1 MNIAN
6 FLQRS
11 GRMYRDSYA
20 LALGSRGSATYGQLS
35 SRAAKLAGTLL
46 QKFNLTAGDRV
57 AIIAKNVPEYL
68 EIIYGCWHAG
78 LIIVPINAKL
88 HVNEY
93 AFILKDSGARLCFLS
108 EDLSF
113 SFKSIDGSKLEKVF
127 KLGTP
132 TYDELF
138 DYKEVQIASC
148 DSDTIAWIFYTSG
161 TTGQPKGAALTHRN
175 LLAMCHCYFTDVD
188 CEGVS
193 EAILHVAPM
202 SHGSGLYSLAHVM
215 RGTVNVFPE
224 SGGFDVREVFN
235 LISSWPNVV
244 FFAAPTMI
252 KRLVESE
259 IRADTANLKTI
270 IYGGGPMYL
279 DDLKAGLKRFGAK
292 FSQLYGQGETPMTIT
307 AMNERIHAANT
318 HPRWESRMMSVGT
331 PQSAVEVKVVGRS
344 GAELEVGE
352 TGEIIV
358 RGDTVMS
365 GYWNNDL
372 ASKKSLRD
380 GWLYTG
386 DNGFFDEDGFL
397 TLQGRSND
405 LIISGGSNIYPRE
418 LEELLLTHADISEV
432 SVIGKPDPEWG
443 ETVVAYLV
451 LVPGVELDTAGLDQF
466 CIDNIARF
474 KRPKH
479 YRAVTELP
487 KNNYGKVLKTCL
499 REIETKRNDAS

>member
-1 MNIAN
+1 
-6 FLQRS
+6 
-11 GRMYRDSYA
+11 MYRDSYA
-20 LALGSRGSATYGQLS
+20 LALGSKAIATYGQLS
-35 SRAAKLAGTLL
+35 TRAAKLARTLL
-46 QKFNLTAGDRV
+46 ESLNLAAGDRV

-78 LIIVPINAKL
+78 LIIVPVNAKL
-88 HVNEY
+88 HANEY
-93 AFILKDSGARLCFLS
+93 SYILRDSGARLCFLS
-108 EDLSF
+108 DDLSF
-113 SFKSIDGSKLEKVF
+113 SSKSIDGPDLEKVI
-127 KLGTP
+127 KIGTP

-138 DYKEVQIASC
+138 ECEEVQIASRHG
-148 DSDTIAWIFYTSG
+148 DMIAWIFYTSG

-193 EAILHVAPM
+193 KAILHVAPM
-202 SHGSGLYSLAHVM
+202 SHGSGLYSLAHIM
-215 RGTVNVFPE
+215 QGRVNVFPE
-224 SGGFDVREVFN
+224 SGGFDVQEVFK
-235 LISSWPNVV
+235 LITSWPNVV

-252 KRLVESE
+252 KWLVESK
-259 IRADTANLKTI
+259 IRADTDNLKTI

-307 AMNERIHAANT
+307 SMNERIHAENT

-331 PQSAVEVKVVGRS
+331 PQSAVEVMVVNQS

-365 GYWNNDL
+365 GYWNNDY
-372 ASKKSLRD
+372 ASEQTLRD

-405 LIISGGSNIYPRE
+405 LIISGGTNIYPRE
-418 LEELLLTHADISEV
+418 LEELLIAHADVSEV

-443 ETVVAYLV
+443 EAVVAYLV
-451 LVPGVELDTAGLDQF
+451 LARGVELDAAGLDQF

-479 YRAVTELP
+479 YRVVTELP
-487 KNNYGKVLKTCL
+487 KNNYGKVLKTRL
-499 REIETKRNDAS
+499 REIETNRNDVS